1 MSTLWTFGD
10 SFTDFLKPYS
20 DDKRHW
26 RHKYVEWK
34 GYVPKVF
41 GEIVAEKLNMKL
53 VNKGMGGCDNSYIF
67 EEFCKVCEEI
77 KEGDVVI
84 FGWTGQERF
93 RLVNKDNEWGFF
105 NSDMKNSD
113 GFFSHKPLDSFE
125 FLSNKTITE
134 VMVNREHEFYMSEV
148 CNWIKLINLS
158 LKKIK
163 TIHWSWYPTF
173 KSCDS
178 IHYAF
183 GYKTIT
189 GETKGKISDGHW
201 CEESHYLF
209 SEEMIK
215 KIFVGNE
222 SVNRK
227 IL

>member
-1 MSTLWTFGD
+1 
-10 SFTDFLKPYS
+10 
-20 DDKRHW
+20 
-26 RHKYVEWK
+26 
-34 GYVPKVF
+34 
-41 GEIVAEKLNMKL
+41 
-53 VNKGMGGCDNSYIF
+53 
-67 EEFCKVCEEI
+67 
-77 KEGDVVI
+77 
-84 FGWTGQERF
+84 
-93 RLVNKDNEWGFF
+93 
-105 NSDMKNSD
+105 
-113 GFFSHKPLDSFE
+113 
-125 FLSNKTITE
+125 
-134 VMVNREHEFYMSEV
+134 MVNREHEFYISEV

-173 KSCDS
+173 KSCDD

-215 KIFVGNE
+215 KIFVGDKN
-222 SVNRK
+222 VNRK